1 MNMKSCMMSAT
12 RIAFCFALVHLVQQS
27 FAYSISQAVEG
38 GNVGKTSTADRTV
51 GSVGLNHQAYNL
63 LVDIYSTLMDTTMK
77 IENLFQTVAFAR
89 PIGKTNSIG
98 DGKDKRYDLNS
109 WEFMRF
115 GK

>member
-1 MNMKSCMMSAT
+1 MSVA
-12 RIAFCFALVHLVQQS
+12 RLAFCFVLVHLVQQS
-27 FAYSISQAVEG
+27 FGYSISQPVEG
-38 GNVGKTSTADRTV
+38 GTVGKTSTADRTV
-51 GSVGLNHQAYNL
+51 GSMALNHQAYNL
-63 LVDIYSTLMDTTMK
+63 LIDIYSTLMDASMK

-89 PIGKTNSIG
+89 PIGKTNFIG